1 MNWPDDASDWAELG
15 LGPDELAL
23 YAALLAPPRAAPDSG
38 PAAPDGRPGSASGG
52 ASGGA
57 PTVSNEGPDGG
68 PTAPPGALPPGP
80 AEAAGLPPGRAAAA
94 LDALR
99 RAGFVLPGTPG
110 EDRPGVLPPAT
121 ALRSLIQLRQAELL
135 GRAAR
140 LEAVGASVDRL
151 AAQLSG
157 GVPEGRTDGIE
168 TVRGREAIAARVHAL
183 VASATSELTLLD
195 RPPYTTRDGDGTP
208 VPIGVTGLVERGV
221 SVRAVVDREGLDFP
235 GRARELN
242 ELADR
247 GVEIR
252 IATDLPTKLIVVDG
266 RISLLPPT
274 DAVDPTASALVV
286 KDATLHHVLV
296 PLFELVWE
304 RAIPIGGDGSD
315 GATAQDREILTLLAS
330 GLKDE
335 AIARRLDVHVH
346 TVRRRIKALLLV
358 LDAETRFQAGVQ
370 ALRRGWLTA

>member
-23 YAALLAPPRAAPDSG
+23 YEALLAPP
-38 PAAPDGRPGSASGG
+38 
-52 ASGGA
+52 
-57 PTVSNEGPDGG
+57 
-68 PTAPPGALPPGP
+68 PTAPTDGAAVP
-80 AEAAGLPPGRAAAA
+80 ADGAATPFDGAAAAAGLPPQRARAA
-94 LDALR
+94 LGALR
-99 RAGFVLPGTPG
+99 RAGFVLPAVPG
-110 EDRPGVLPPAT
+110 ERWPGVLPPAT

-135 GRAAR
+135 GRSAR
-140 LEAVGASVDRL
+140 LEVVSASVDRL

-157 GVPEGRTDGIE
+157 GVPEGRTPGIE
-168 TVRGREAIAARVHAL
+168 TVRGRAAIAARVQAL

-195 RPPYTTRDGDGTP
+195 RPPYTSRDGDGP
-208 VPIGVTGLVERGV
+208 PAPLGVTELVERGV
-221 SVRAVVDREGLDFP
+221 TVRAVVDREGLDFP

-252 IATDLPTKLIVVDG
+252 IAADLPTKLIVVDG

-286 KDATLHHVLV
+286 KDTTLHHVLV

-304 RAIPIGGDGSD
+304 RAIPIGGDSRD

-330 GLKDE
+330 GFKDE

-370 ALRRGWLTA
+370 ALRRGWLTV